1 MRLIL
6 FFDLPVTSD
15 SERRAY
21 TKFVKGLKKQGFYRL
36 QYSVYIKLNMD
47 DRAAQS
53 SIKQVREILP
63 NDGLVSILKVTEK
76 QFASIEYL
84 LGTPETDVLTTDERI
99 VTL

>member
-6 FFDLPVTSD
+6 FFDLPVTTD
-15 SERRAY
+15 SEKKKY

-36 QYSVYIKLNMD
+36 QFSVYVKLNMD

-63 NDGLVSILKVTEK
+63 DDGMVSVLKVTEK
-76 QFASIEYL
+76 QFADMAYL
-84 LGTPETDVLTTDERI
+84 LGSPNTDVLTTDERI
-99 VTL
+99 VTI